1 MPRAKQPNPANMRT
15 DLLTPDAPGRAMEA
29 PDQAQ
34 GRQTAQAQSQR
45 ILPIGTPAQP
55 QAPSVG
61 VPGAPAPAP
70 QGPPAPEP
78 GSLPWTDKP
87 GPGGPPTLGLPNSA
101 GPGPE
106 ATTGLAA
113 QWMAQKQTEQGTLQS
128 VLSHLAS
135 QPQASSLIRSL
146 ASAAG
151 R

>member
-1 MPRAKQPNPANMRT
+1 MPRAKQPSVANNRT
-15 DLLTPDAPGRAMEA
+15 DLLTPSAPGRNMTA
-29 PDQAQ
+29 PDQAYGKRTSQ
-34 GRQTAQAQSQR
+34 EQSMD
-45 ILPIGTPAQP
+45 IAPIGTPAQP
-55 QAPSVG
+55 AAPSTT
-61 VPGAPAPAP
+61 PGAPAPQAAP
-70 QGPPAPEP
+70 VPQP
-78 GSLPWTDKP
+78 GSLPWTETK
-87 GPGGPPTLGLPNSA
+87 GPGGHPTLGLPNSA

-135 QPQASSLIRSL
+135 QPQASSLIRNL

>member
-1 MPRAKQPNPANMRT
+1 MPRAKTPNPANNRT
-15 DLLTPDAPGRAMEA
+15 DLGTPEAPGRNMTA
-29 PDQAQ
+29 PDQMY
-34 GRQTAQAQSQR
+34 GNRTAQEQTQR

-55 QAPSVG
+55 SAPSVG
-61 VPGAPAPAP
+61 TPGAPAPQAP
-70 QGPPAPEP
+70 PPAAPEP
-78 GSLPWTDKP
+78 GSLPWLDKA
-87 GPGGPPTLGLPNSA
+87 GPGGPPTAGLPNSA
-101 GPGPE
+101 GPGPS